1 MKTMKD
7 YERVRRL
14 YFRENKKKREIAK
27 ITGIHRK
34 TVGKMLAHPAP
45 PGYRREKPIRRPKLG
60 RHIPKIDEILETDKK
75 VKKKQRHT
83 ARRIFD
89 RLKDEYGYQG
99 GYTVVKDYVREK
111 KKRMKAVFVPLRH
124 DPGEAQI
131 DFGKAQ
137 ARIAGELRD
146 IKVFCMNLPYS
157 GLGFAM
163 AFPTERAEAFVE
175 GHNRAFQFIDGVP
188 RICIYD
194 NTKVAVINI
203 LKGRDRDLTDTFLKL
218 KSHYLFEHRF
228 CNPDSGNEKGN
239 VEGEVGFS
247 RRNYL
252 VPIPDV
258 ADFDELNAELLRRC
272 EERKKDRIR
281 GRDRCIGE
289 RFEEERGHLLP
300 LPSYPME
307 ACARLSSRVSSLLL
321 VRFDCNDYSAPMEY
335 AHHPVE
341 IKGFVDRVEIC
352 HKDKVI
358 AVHRRSYAK
367 ETCIFDPIHYLA
379 VLERKPGALDQAR
392 PLDGWNLPACFG
404 DLRRIIEAREGHRG
418 TREYIQ
424 VLRLLE
430 DFPMRDL
437 KKAVKRVLGLSIP
450 SADAVKLTL
459 LSMHER
465 AFDPISLN
473 PAYCEGIP
481 FPRVLTS
488 DVRQYGHLLAARR
501 EVVHG

>member
-1 MKTMKD
+1 MRD
-7 YERVRRL
+7 YERVRRM
-14 YFRENKKKREIAK
+14 YFREGKSKREISRN
-27 ITGIHRK
+27 TGISRR
-34 TVGKMLAHPAP
+34 TINKMLAHPAP
-45 PGYRREKPIRRPKLG
+45 PGYRRKAPIRRPRLG
-60 RHIPKIDEILETDKK
+60 PYIPTIDEILEADKK
-75 VKKKQRHT
+75 VGKKQRHT

-89 RLKDEYGYQG
+89 RLRVEYGYQG

-137 ARIAGELRD
+137 ARIGGVLTD
-146 IKVFCMNLPYS
+146 IKVFCMYLPYS

-163 AFPTERAEAFVE
+163 ALPTERAEAFVE
-175 GHNRAFQFIDGVP
+175 GHNKGFAFIGGVP
-188 RICIYD
+188 RICVYD
-194 NTKVAVINI
+194 NTSVAVIKV
-203 LKGRDRDLTDTFLKL
+203 LEGPERELTETFLQL
-218 KSHYLFEHRF
+218 KSHYLFDHRF
-228 CNPDSGNEKGN
+228 CNPYSGHEKGG

-272 EERKKDRIR
+272 EERKQDRIR
-281 GRDRCIGE
+281 GRDLTIGE
-289 RFEEERGHLLP
+289 RFEEERGRLLP
-300 LPSYPME
+300 LPPCPME
-307 ACARLSSRVSSLLL
+307 ACDRHSSRVSSLLL
-321 VRFDCNDYSAPMEY
+321 VRFRGNDYSAPMEY
-335 AHHPVE
+335 AHHRVE

-352 HKDKVI
+352 HKDQVI
-358 AVHRRSYAK
+358 AVHKRCYGK
-367 ETCIFDPIHYLA
+367 EQCIFDPVHYLA

-392 PLDGWNLPACFG
+392 PLDGWDLPACLG
-404 DLRRIIEAREGHRG
+404 DLRRILEARHGHRG

-437 KKAVKRVLGLSIP
+437 RRAVERVLQLRIP
-450 SADAVKLTL
+450 SADAVKVTL
-459 LSMHER
+459 LSMRENVFSPVR
-465 AFDPISLN
+465 LDPST
-473 PAYCEGIP
+473 CEGVP
-481 FPRVLTS
+481 FPRVLASNVT
-488 DVRQYGHLLAARR
+488 QYGRLLAR